1 MHSMA
6 SVVAQLRVRREFANS
21 HVHRDVAFE
30 EAQGNVH

>member
-21 HVHRDVAFE
+21 HVHHDIDVAFE
-30 EAQGNVH
+30 EA